1 MKALTSICVSCLI
14 LLLATAL
21 TVAAQSQQRFT
32 EGEFAGFTK
41 SSTEHIVVRLDQPI
55 TVRSARG
62 RIVSKAD
69 GTELA
74 DAIFEVRVPVTGR
87 VVGCKTDEHGRFK
100 LPRLQPGTYVFKA
113 TKDGFQSVVGTLVVG
128 KAAKRDAS
136 ISIGMELGV

>member
-1 MKALTSICVSCLI
+1 MKTLTSICVRCLI
-14 LLLATAL
+14 LLLATVLPA
-21 TVAAQSQQRFT
+21 AAQSQLRFT

-74 DAIFEVRVPVTGR
+74 DAIFEVRVPGTDR
-87 VVGCKTDEHGRFK
+87 VVGCKADAHGRFK
-100 LPRLQPGTYVFKA
+100 LPRLQPGTYAFKA
-113 TKDGFQSVVGTLVVG
+113 TKDGFQSVVGTLVIS

-136 ISIGMELGV
+136 ILIIMELGV